1 MIKRLMAA
9 VEELWVEYNRH
20 PFIKGLENGNLD
32 RDKFKYYIIQDYLYL
47 LEYAKV
53 FGIGIAKAKSL
64 DTMRLFASYVHQLTD
79 GEMDL
84 HLGYLGKF
92 GITEQEVAETPR
104 SLDNLSYTSYMLR
117 VAYEEGEAEVVAAI
131 LACAYSY
138 EIIARNILKNN
149 PAAIDHP
156 FYGEWIAGYASEEYH
171 QENVILIDL
180 LERLTEQ
187 ATEAQ
192 KQHIIEIFVAC
203 SRYEMAFWD
212 LAWNQSK

>member
-20 PFIKGLENGNLD
+20 PFIKGLENGSLD

-84 HLGYLGKF
+84 HRG
-92 GITEQEVAETPR
+92 
-104 SLDNLSYTSYMLR
+104 
-117 VAYEEGEAEVVAAI
+117 
-131 LACAYSY
+131 
-138 EIIARNILKNN
+138 
-149 PAAIDHP
+149 
-156 FYGEWIAGYASEEYH
+156 
-171 QENVILIDL
+171 
-180 LERLTEQ
+180 
-187 ATEAQ
+187 
-192 KQHIIEIFVAC
+192 
-203 SRYEMAFWD
+203 
-212 LAWNQSK
+212 